1 MDTPPACC
9 LLLARAPE
17 AMDARKQV
25 NEDLLELGSPSYGE
39 GGVRWFN
46 QLPVAS
52 HLTSQGVKLSGKL
65 GGKHG

>member
-1 MDTPPACC
+1 
-9 LLLARAPE
+9 
-17 AMDARKQV
+17 MDARKQV

-52 HLTSQGVKLSGKL
+52 RITSRGVKLSGKL

>member
-1 MDTPPACC
+1 
-9 LLLARAPE
+9 
-17 AMDARKQV
+17 MDARKQV
-25 NEDLLELGSPSYGE
+25 NEDLLELGSLSYGE